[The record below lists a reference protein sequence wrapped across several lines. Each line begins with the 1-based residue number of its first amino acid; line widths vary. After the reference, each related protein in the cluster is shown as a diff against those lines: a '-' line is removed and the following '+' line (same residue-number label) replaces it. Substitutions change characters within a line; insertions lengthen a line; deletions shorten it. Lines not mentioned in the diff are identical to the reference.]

1 MKDREFE
8 EQLSL
13 LRQGKLTLYGAGQD
27 GLTEYAGGTINEM
40 RRYVAALEQGY
51 RAKTE
56 EAGRLRKLMKK
67 PHPEDG
73 KKLRLLVIREKDGS
87 VRKRIA
93 TNYAVEDTEEAF
105 RILVIRDGLVVDTL
119 PMELVSEVR
128 WEERGEKDGT

>member
-1 MKDREFE
+1 
-8 EQLSL
+8 
-13 LRQGKLTLYGAGQD
+13 
-27 GLTEYAGGTINEM
+27 M

-56 EAGRLRKLMKK
+56 EVGRLRKLMKK

-119 PMELVSEVR
+119 PMERVSEVR
-128 WEERGEKDGT
+128 WEERGEKDE